1 MCISLNFAY
10 LCKLKLAGTMLDP
23 QSFVRHLHTDRE
35 NQTCHWGFDA
45 SHWRSYV
52 HIADIYYKKN
62 DHNKVDDSPTSSDN
76 EKISPEKAQSMLDE
90 IKKRF
95 NHPKLS
101 RKHVSSTIKF
111 LIWLPNSITIFFW
124 GINFSRRRKKM
135 CNYMYI
141 DTTRLSGK

>member
-1 MCISLNFAY
+1 
-10 LCKLKLAGTMLDP
+10 MLDP

-52 HIADIYYKKN
+52 HIADIYYKKH

-101 RKHVSSTIKF
+101 RKQVSE
-111 LIWLPNSITIFFW
+111 
-124 GINFSRRRKKM
+124 
-135 CNYMYI
+135 NY
-141 DTTRLSGK
+141 D

>member
-1 MCISLNFAY
+1 
-10 LCKLKLAGTMLDP
+10 MLDP

-52 HIADIYYKKN
+52 HISDVYYKKS
-62 DHNKVDDSPTSSDN
+62 DSDDSDSPCTSSD

-101 RKHVSSTIKF
+101 RKQVSE
-111 LIWLPNSITIFFW
+111 
-124 GINFSRRRKKM
+124 
-135 CNYMYI
+135 NY
-141 DTTRLSGK
+141 D